1 LLIGRNKQPDSVVR
15 RARFH
20 RVLRAFGRNRVSPS
34 SSAGFLL
41 PEGAPKTRIDGVPV
55 QERESMPPMRAKA
68 GHIFTIIRSCALALA
83 VGTFGTAVHSLAI
96 SHPSAAQ
103 NVAAVGPATGQIG
116 TATGLPVPRYVS
128 LKSDRV
134 NLREGPS
141 KDHRT
146 NWVFQRAGLPV
157 EITAEFETWRKIRDS
172 EGSEGWVLHSLL
184 SGRRTALV
192 FPSRKAEAIE
202 LLARPGNRAGAV
214 ARLQA
219 GVIGSVRA
227 CDGVWCRLSGEG
239 FDGYVEQQNLWGV
252 YPGEKFD

>member
-1 LLIGRNKQPDSVVR
+1 MRSQCANAGRRIAAILGSCGL
-15 RARFH
+15 
-20 RVLRAFGRNRVSPS
+20 VLAV
-34 SSAGFLL
+34 AGFW
-41 PEGAPKTRIDGVPV
+41 
-55 QERESMPPMRAKA
+55 
-68 GHIFTIIRSCALALA
+68 
-83 VGTFGTAVHSLAI
+83 TAIHTLGI

-103 NVAAVGPATGQIG
+103 SVAAIPPATGQLG
-116 TATGLPVPRYVS
+116 TATGLPIPRYVS

-146 NWVFQRAGLPV
+146 SWVFQRAGLPV

-184 SGRRTALV
+184 SGRRTALI
-192 FPSRKAEAIE
+192 FPSRKAESVE
-202 LLARPGNRAGAV
+202 LFGKPGNRAAAV

-227 CDGVWCRLSGEG
+227 CDGKWCRFSGEG

-252 YPGEKFD
+252 YPEEKLD